1 MNIVLFSPEEI
12 HHPLNRNDTRAA
24 HILDILHK
32 QPGDTFDAGILNGT
46 AGTAR
51 ITGITGTGI
60 KFVYTPKT
68 DGSPL
73 YPLRMIIGFPRP
85 IQLKRLLRDIAS
97 LGAGEVHLTG
107 TELGEKSYL
116 QSSMAEYGNAYRML
130 TDGSIQAKSTHVPE
144 LFLHRN
150 LSACLEAITS
160 SAFFSRHPVLA
171 ALDNVQP
178 EMSLTAFL
186 DKTTEVTATGQ
197 MSAQTAGSTRDR
209 QPAQRNSTYTVPD
222 STDTSGTCLADGDA
236 LHHTSIRLQQRGVI
250 AAIGS
255 ERGWTDRERKQLS
268 DAGFTRCGMGS
279 RILRTE
285 TAATAAATL
294 ILSKMEVL

>member
-12 HHPLNRNDTRAA
+12 HHPLNRNDARAA

-60 KFVYTPKT
+60 EFVYTPET
-68 DGSPL
+68 DGGPL

-116 QSSMAEYGNAYRML
+116 QSSMAEHGNAYRML

-150 LSACLEAITS
+150 LSACLEAITG
-160 SAFFSRHPVLA
+160 SAFFPGHPVLA

-186 DKTTEVTATGQ
+186 DKTTEVTATEPL
-197 MSAQTAGSTRDR
+197 SAQTAGS
-209 QPAQRNSTYTVPD
+209 AQGGQSAERNGTVPD
-222 STDTSGTCLADGDA
+222 STGTSGTCPADRDA
-236 LHHTSIRLQQRGVI
+236 LHHTAIRLRQRGVI